1 MYISSP
7 REAETNA
14 ATHMR
19 SLGFADARVTGA
31 GADGGIDVV
40 AAGAIAQVK
49 WKAAQTG
56 RPDLQRLVGA
66 RGNDTGQRLLFYSGS
81 PYSRHAHAYADAV
94 GMGLFTYDP
103 SGAAQPV
110 NDHARHL
117 VDRARERRQRQR
129 EAAGREV
136 FRVQPGPGAAIED
149 EKRARIVSVPS
160 PEEGFRARLR
170 RAFNGGR

>member
-1 MYISSP
+1 MTFIGSP
-7 REAETNA
+7 REAEVNA

-19 SLGFADARVTGA
+19 SLGFSDARITAA

-40 AAGAIAQVK
+40 ASGAIAQVK

-66 RGNDTGQRLLFYSGS
+66 RGNDTGLQLLFYSGT
-81 PYSRHAHAYADAV
+81 PYSRHAQDYADTV
-94 GMGLFTYDP
+94 GMALFTYNP

-110 NDHARHL
+110 NGHARHL
-117 VDRARERRQRQR
+117 VDRSRERRQRQR
-129 EAAGREV
+129 ELSGREV
-136 FRVQPGPGAAIED
+136 FEVNPGPGSAIQD
-149 EKRARIVSVPS
+149 EKRAKVVSVPQ
-160 PEEGFRARLR
+160 EGLLARLR